1 MFMMADIASVLDS
14 GGAAIR
20 DGILTHP
27 LVWPEGQA
35 KMWRAAGL
43 LDVVEVP
50 LVIQF
55 DYASF
60 RDYWSTF
67 ETGQGRFGGY
77 VMGLPDELR
86 RELEKHVRVAY
97 LAGMP
102 DGPRSFSVI
111 IRTARGVVPGRT

>member
-1 MFMMADIASVLDS
+1 
-14 GGAAIR
+14 
-20 DGILTHP
+20 
-27 LVWPEGQA
+27 
-35 KMWRAAGL
+35 MWRAAGL

-60 RDYWSTF
+60 GDYWSTF

-86 RELEKHVRVAY
+86 WELKKARALRLSGPGCRMAHVPSA
-97 LAGMP
+97 
-102 DGPRSFSVI
+102 
-111 IRTARGVVPGRT
+111 